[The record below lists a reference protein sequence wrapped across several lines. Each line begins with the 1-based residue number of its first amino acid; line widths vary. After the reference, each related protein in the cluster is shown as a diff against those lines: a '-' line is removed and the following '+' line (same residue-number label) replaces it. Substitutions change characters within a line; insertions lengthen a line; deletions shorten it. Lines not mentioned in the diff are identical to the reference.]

1 VQIAGFVNEPPHG
14 AARTAILRPTGRIR
28 PQSPSGNTHVSGESG
43 PGTASIDNEIVPPR
57 LVIDRA
63 SDGGLEDSVFRRGAQ
78 GSSEV
83 YGIVLPQAHI
93 ERSGACDPDAIAG
106 FAKIMRQGGNESD
119 AAPGFS
125 NACVSRRST
134 GAVVDIV
141 QRVALREPGANDRK
155 RKIL

>member
-93 ERSGACDPDAIAG
+93 ERSSHVTRTRLQDSQKLCVKGAMNP
-106 FAKIMRQGGNESD
+106 MR
-119 AAPGFS
+119 PP
-125 NACVSRRST
+125 VSRMRAYRA
-134 GAVVDIV
+134 GPPV
-141 QRVALREPGANDRK
+141 R
-155 RKIL
+155 